1 MSHQIWV
8 VMTDGRYIRLLYNQ
22 GEGAALSTL
31 KADNNQALADL
42 SFEVVRGVKP
52 GATNGT
58 ASKQKTD
65 MQLLADFL
73 SSQLSES
80 QYEKLILLAPQA
92 AIDELKAE
100 LTDEVKALIKGTH
113 DADMLAA
120 SMDKIEAAIGNKV
133 ATAQS

>member
-8 VMTDGRYIRLLYNQ
+8 VMTDGRYIRMLYNK

-31 KADNNQALADL
+31 KADDNQALADL
-42 SFEVVRGVKP
+42 SFEVVRGMKP

-73 SSQLSES
+73 SSQLGES
-80 QYEKLILLAPQA
+80 QYEKLILLAPRA
-92 AIDELKAE
+92 AIDKLKAE

-120 SMDKIEAAIGNKV
+120 SMDEIEAAIGDKV
-133 ATAQS
+133 MAAQS